1 MVRGESR
8 GHQVYATLHSQTLT
22 DERGFEQGLVALEA
36 HDFHRLADV
45 FHLLCRLFAE
55 GVWVEIFAGTK
66 AQGLLAERALQ
77 RVGQRGFISVTDNV
91 VEGRS
96 REVAQ

>member
-1 MVRGESR
+1 MVRGERR
-8 GHQVYATLHSQTLT
+8 GHQVYAALHPQALT
-22 DERGFEQGLVALEA
+22 DERGFEQGFFAPDA
-36 HDFHRLADV
+36 QDFHRLADV

-55 GVWVEIFAGTK
+55 GVWLEIFAGTE

-77 RVGQRGFISVTDNV
+77 RVGQRGFISVADNV

-96 REVAQ
+96 CEVTQ